1 MIFPLFL
8 LLRRASLLQCLLQGC
23 GKTLLPILQSYNS
36 ISEYANKK
44 EKIVSYFLLTL
55 CDIEKNY

>member
-8 LLRRASLLQCLLQGC
+8 LLRRASLLQCLVQGC

-44 EKIVSYFLLTL
+44 EKLLVIF
-55 CDIEKNY
+55 C